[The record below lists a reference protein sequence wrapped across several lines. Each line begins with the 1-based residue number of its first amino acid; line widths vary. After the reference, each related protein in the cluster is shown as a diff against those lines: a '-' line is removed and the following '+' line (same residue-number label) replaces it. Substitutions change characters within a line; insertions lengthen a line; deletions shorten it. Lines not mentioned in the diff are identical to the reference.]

1 MTAEL
6 NHVIRGLSNREMNS
20 IRYIVEVA
28 KKEGIDLSDLAI
40 LLKVSQHE
48 EIKEEV
54 RLDGYSH

>member
-6 NHVIRGLSNREMNS
+6 NHAIKGLSNREMNCT
-20 IRYIVEVA
+20 RFIVEVA
-28 KKEGIDLSDLAI
+28 KKEGLDLSDLAI
-40 LLKVSQHE
+40 LLKVSQQE

>member
-6 NHVIRGLSNREMNS
+6 NHAIKGLSNREMNCTRF
-20 IRYIVEVA
+20 IIEVA
-28 KKEGIDLSDLAI
+28 KSEGLDLSDLAI
-40 LLKVSQHE
+40 LLKVSQQE